1 MSDEVKKKS
10 PLTAPAMVLAGSVVA
25 VLLSIGLCSAGH
37 FNLEGGSSPLAN
49 VGVVVFF
56 GGLFGGFVS
65 IIWLIIA
72 AITRRS

>member
-1 MSDEVKKKS
+1 MPDEVNKKS
-10 PLTAPAMVLAGSVVA
+10 PLRVPAMVLAGSAVA

-37 FNLEGGSSPLAN
+37 FSLEGQSSPLAN
-49 VGVVVFF
+49 AGVVAFF

>member
-1 MSDEVKKKS
+1 MPEEMKKKS
-10 PLTAPAMVLAGSVVA
+10 PLSAPAKVLAGSA
-25 VLLSIGLCSAGH
+25 ALVLLSIGLCSAGH
-37 FNLEGGSSPLAN
+37 FSLEGQSSPLAN
-49 VGVVVFF
+49 AGVVAFF